1 MAPVH
6 TFTLSALV
14 FAGSTHFVSSTS
26 LLSFFVDDAIQVEE
40 EVDEFVAF
48 QEHTNVLKETTF
60 NHQEAHA
67 AGTPQ
72 LVQLRRETVPVYRRG
87 KIASFK
93 TSYSGVLH
101 VGAPSQE
108 FRVVFDTGSGHVI
121 LPAAECKS
129 EACLVHRTY
138 NMTAS
143 ETAQS
148 INADGTLSQPGEP
161 SDEVTIGFGTGQVTG
176 EFSRDK
182 VCLGMEVEENQSA
195 NEEQENKA
203 SCVDMHIVVA
213 MEMSSQPFK
222 SFKFDGIFGLGL
234 SALALSEEFSAFE
247 MMSRTVGNA
256 HFGAYLTEGEE
267 EGEDDSEIA
276 LGGHNPARLLEPLS
290 WVDVVMPELGYWQVE
305 IVAIRIGGQELDVCR
320 DGTCRGVVDTGTS
333 HLGVPAPHDKEVD
346 RLLTVPAGDLLDCRL
361 APSPE
366 IQIELR
372 NVNLTLHS
380 HSYMRRLP
388 LREGVTVG
396 MKSISDDKSI
406 GSSSAAAVPGPSN
419 AAAEVPSSPPALGS
433 VAQVAPQAGQ
443 DQEQE
448 KVERFC
454 RPKTLG
460 VNLPAPVGPK
470 LFILGEPVLHRYYT
484 VFDWKTPAV
493 AFGLA
498 NTKGNVYGAHKGPSG
513 NGALPKTVGSLL
525 LQKQKQKTLYVPQR
539 LSNGEMDDM
548 FMEEEDEE
556 VDEAVLLQVRVFTIV
571 RRVRA
576 TPL

>member
-6 TFTLSALV
+6 TLTLLALV
-14 FAGSTHFVSSTS
+14 FAGSTHFVSSAS
-26 LLSFFVDDAIQVEE
+26 LLSFFADEAPRVEEE
-40 EVDEFVAF
+40 EVDAFVAF
-48 QEHTNVLKETTF
+48 QEHTKILQETTF
-60 NHQEAHA
+60 DQQELHA

-72 LVQLRRETVPVYRRG
+72 LVQLRRESVPVYRRG
-87 KIASFK
+87 MIASFK

-101 VGAPSQE
+101 VGSPSQE

-138 NMTAS
+138 NLTAS
-143 ETAQS
+143 ETAQG
-148 INADGTLSQPGEP
+148 INADGSLSIPGEP

-182 VCLGMEVEENQSA
+182 VCLGAGVEENQLA
-195 NEEQENKA
+195 TEEQNNKA
-203 SCVDMHIVVA
+203 SCVDMHIVIA
-213 MEMSSQPFK
+213 MEMSTQPFK

-247 MMSRTVGNA
+247 MMSRTIGNA

-267 EGEDDSEIA
+267 EGEDHSEIA

-372 NVNLTLHS
+372 GINLTLQS

-406 GSSSAAAVPGPSN
+406 GSTSAAAVPGPSS
-419 AAAEVPSSPPALGS
+419 AAPEVPSSPSASGAG
-433 VAQVAPQAGQ
+433 VQAGL
-443 DQEQE
+443 DQE
-448 KVERFC
+448 KPERFC

-498 NTKGNVYGAHKGPSG
+498 NTKGNVHGAQRGPSG

-525 LQKQKQKTLYVPQR
+525 LQKKKQVKQYVPQR
-539 LSNGEMDDM
+539 LSNGGTHDM
-548 FMEEEDEE
+548 FEEEDDGEE

-571 RRVRA
+571 KRVRA
-576 TPL
+576 TPR